1 MEKFNAYLSVALL
14 AMMSILAY
22 KVGTLESQLAQT
34 NGVVRDVVNF
44 INKPP
49 QVPPQVGK

>member
-1 MEKFNAYLSVALL
+1 MEKFNAYLSVALFVL
-14 AMMSILAY
+14 MSFLAY
-22 KVGTLESQLAQT
+22 KVGSLEVRLDQT

-49 QVPPQVGK
+49 QVPPSAGK